1 MQCPFACAAGGLHFR
16 EPFSRRGPVHGRSP
30 SAGRRRSEVELRS
43 RGGGAT
49 RWAPRVRSVA
59 DPLGLCAADIRS
71 DTAEVLVLP
80 RVHRV
85 DERDL
90 ALIGGTGRSSRET
103 PQEIDSLRA
112 HRPGGPASRIHWPTV
127 ARSGVLMEHSLR
139 PEDDPRVLVEVD
151 AMRPE
156 SGRALDQAL
165 SAAASLCVHLA
176 RHGGCLL
183 LLPDDARAAVIRA
196 DLRGWPGLHAR
207 LALVQ
212 AGTSAPRIRRNVRAL
227 TVIHVTAASGP
238 EPAIGGPHYRVA
250 PSPLPEWGWRS
261 NWQAVAASRFTAVIW
276 HGPHERR
283 RRHGRTSPAGPRRE
297 RRSSEPQA
305 LCPRG
310 LCVLAHEPPRGSSLA
325 GLLEQPPV
333 LAVAGA
339 SSPAAPLWGQDC
351 SRALRHAP
359 RAASRSRRGP
369 RP

>member
-1 MQCPFACAAGGLHFR
+1 MSRARELTLVGALLCLTAALFGVPALYMPGIAALLGSALAAVWVRASTARAGLALRCEDLTVQEGESVQMSVRVRRGRTPFPGAVLTPWPGARAIPVRGSEEIRGRTAL
-16 EPFSRRGPVHGRSP
+16 SRRGRHTVGPAV
-30 SAGRRRSEVELRS
+30 L
-43 RGGGAT
+43 
-49 RWAPRVRSVA
+49 SVA

-212 AGTSAPRIRRNVRAL
+212 AGTGAPRIRRNVRAL

-250 PSPLPEWGWRS
+250 PSPLPELG
-261 NWQAVAASRFTAVIW
+261 VAFKLAGCCCQQV
-276 HGPHERR
+276 
-283 RRHGRTSPAGPRRE
+283 HGRHLA
-297 RRSSEPQA
+297 RSA
-305 LCPRG
+305 
-310 LCVLAHEPPRGSSLA
+310 
-325 GLLEQPPV
+325 
-333 LAVAGA
+333 
-339 SSPAAPLWGQDC
+339 
-351 SRALRHAP
+351 
-359 RAASRSRRGP
+359 
-369 RP
+369 